1 MLAGGKLARTWAERS
16 ACSRSS
22 LAVSDEAIYAPLL
35 GALVLVAWTAGIGP
49 SVFGLVFGWGLA
61 LWLLV
66 APRGSL
72 GMREEDDFVRWC
84 INLGVAVLIVIAAA
98 MDAMSA
104 LSSLASRAGGQLAA
118 VDGDR
123 RSVDVR
129 RLV

>member
-1 MLAGGKLARTWAERS
+1 MLAAQCLIPDR
-16 ACSRSS
+16 
-22 LAVSDEAIYAPLL
+22 AILQF
-35 GALVLVAWTAGIGP
+35 GAH
-49 SVFGLVFGWGLA
+49 
-61 LWLLV
+61 
-66 APRGSL
+66 R
-72 GMREEDDFVRWC
+72 
-84 INLGVAVLIVIAAA
+84 LIVIAAA